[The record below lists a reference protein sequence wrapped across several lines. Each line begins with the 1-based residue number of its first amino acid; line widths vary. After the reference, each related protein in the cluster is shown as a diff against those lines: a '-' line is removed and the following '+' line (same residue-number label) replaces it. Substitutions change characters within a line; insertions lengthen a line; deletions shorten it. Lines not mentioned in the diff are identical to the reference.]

1 MPSKYTLL
9 EDYLSKHRHREDIW
23 REQQSIRVYIEG
35 HKQVLKHTGFLLVQE
50 EERLR
55 RCDAS
60 YVRVSAELRDLEDLL
75 CKEEKSDS

>member
-1 MPSKYTLL
+1 
-9 EDYLSKHRHREDIW
+9 
-23 REQQSIRVYIEG
+23 VYIEG

>member
-9 EDYLSKHRHREDIW
+9 EDYISKYKHREDIW

-35 HKQVLKHTGFLLVQE
+35 HKQVLKHTEFLLVRD

-60 YVRVSAELRDLEDLL
+60 YVRVSAELRDLENLL